1 METLEPILAAH
12 PFFKGL
18 DPVYLKLVTGCA
30 SNARFDAGT
39 TIFREGE
46 DATQF
51 YIVRQ
56 GKVALDVLA
65 PGHGPVVVET
75 VEEGEVLGWSW
86 LFAPYMWRF
95 NARAVEMTRTIA
107 LDGKCLRDKCENDPA
122 FGYEMM
128 KRVANVM
135 QDRLSALTL
144 QLMDVY
150 AR

>member
-18 DPVYLKLVTGCA
+18 DPAYLTLVNGCA

-46 DATQF
+46 DAKQF
-51 YIVRQ
+51 YIVRH
-56 GKVALDVLA
+56 GKVALDILA

-95 NARAVEMTRTIA
+95 NARAVETTRAIA
-107 LDGKCLRDKCENDPA
+107 IDGKCLRDKCDKDSA

-128 KRVANVM
+128 QRVASVM
-135 QDRLSALTL
+135 QDRLSSLTL